1 MLPPPPFMVLWYRL
15 PMPNVAVPADMGVL
29 LLSCL
34 PPMRMKTDPATRQ
47 TADDAAHKL
56 APPEMRGE
64 TAALVG
70 AYIDFLLAVSLLDAV
85 GYTNAVGYAEDKPLE
100 LDSEHQVIVAAAR
113 KEFGTL
119 SESEKESAFKSALPL
134 GRRDQAR
141 AMVDRGGLVNENIL
155 VRAVAHDHFNV
166 AESNM
171 AVASEMWEAVYAFN
185 QDCPE
190 AAAEDKR
197 FELEQSVLESINAGD
212 AP

>member
-1 MLPPPPFMVLWYRL
+1 
-15 PMPNVAVPADMGVL
+15 MPDVAAPVDAGVL

-34 PPMRMKTDPATRQ
+34 PPMRMQTDETTRQ
-47 TADDAAHKL
+47 AADHTAQKL
-56 APPEMRGE
+56 APTEMSGY
-64 TAALVG
+64 TSAFVG

-85 GYTNAVGYAEDKPLE
+85 GYADSEGYAEDSPME
-100 LDSEHQVIVAAAR
+100 LRSEHQRIVAAAR
-113 KEFGTL
+113 KELETL
-119 SESEKESAFKSALPL
+119 SKSEKESAFKSALPL

-141 AMVDRGGLVNENIL
+141 AMVDRGAIVNENIL

-171 AVASEMWEAVYAFN
+171 AVASEAWEAVYAFN

-197 FELEQSVLESINAGD
+197 FELEQSVLASINAEG